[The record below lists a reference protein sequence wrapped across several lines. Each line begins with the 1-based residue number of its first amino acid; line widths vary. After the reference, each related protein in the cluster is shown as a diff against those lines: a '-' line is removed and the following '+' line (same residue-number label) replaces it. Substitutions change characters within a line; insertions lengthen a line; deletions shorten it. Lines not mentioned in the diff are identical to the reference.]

1 MLRTTLAL
9 LAVGA
14 LCGQHITRSERAAA
28 LARLESSRAAF
39 METMARLSDTQW
51 DFKPASDRWSAGECA
66 EHIVITEGAYWRTL
80 SKLLE
85 APPSKLRAELSDA
98 ELLRLYTD
106 RSLKRVAGEAVQPKG
121 SFRSR
126 AELIEQFNRTRD
138 RIVALARTT
147 QLPLREYV
155 SKAAAGGKLMDGY
168 QWFLRIAGHSERHT
182 DQMREVMAHP
192 AFPRK

>member
-9 LAVGA
+9 LAAGA
-14 LCGQHITRSERAAA
+14 LCGQHITQSEREAAVV
-28 LARLESSRAAF
+28 RLESSRAAF
-39 METMARLSDTQW
+39 LETVARLSDTQW
-51 DFKPASDRWSAGECA
+51 DFKPAPDRWSAGECA
-66 EHIVITEGAYWRTL
+66 EHIVITEGVYWRTL

-85 APPSKLRAELSDA
+85 APPSRMKAELSDA

-106 RSLKRVAGEAVQPKG
+106 RSLTRVAGEAVQPKG
-121 SFRSR
+121 SLRNR
-126 AELIEQFNRTRD
+126 AELTGQFNRTRD
-138 RIVALARTT
+138 RIVALARST

-155 SKAAAGGKLMDGY
+155 TKAAAGGKLMDGY

-192 AFPRK
+192 DFPKK